1 MKKIIKV
8 LLLIFFISVFIIPV
22 NAKEKDK
29 ITLYLF
35 HGDGCPH
42 CAEEIKYLDK
52 LNYDIEIV
60 KYEVWNN
67 KENSLFMDKVKEKF
81 NISENGIPLTII
93 GDSYI
98 LGYNDLLASK
108 INRMIEFY
116 LENDYIDQ
124 IERIKND
131 EFVKEDLVDEF
142 SKSEKDSDQNLS
154 ITVPFLGKLNLKKV
168 SISTAAVLIGLIDG
182 FNPCAMWVLLF
193 LISVLIGMKNKKR
206 MLVLGITFLTTS
218 ALVYMLIMFSWL
230 NIVVHVSTSILF
242 QKIIGT
248 VGIIGGLINL
258 HSYFKSN
265 DSGCNVV
272 DKNKRKKIFASIKKF
287 TSEKSFIL
295 AILGVVA
302 LAVSVNIIEL
312 ACSAGLPLIFTQLL
326 AINNISGFSGFLYTL
341 LYILFFLIDDII
353 IFLIAVFTMNATGIS
368 TKYNKYSHLIGG
380 LLMLIIGLILI
391 IKPEIL
397 MFNL

>member
-98 LGYNDLLASK
+98 LGYNDLLSSK

-142 SKSEKDSDQNLS
+142 SKSEKNSDQNLS
-154 ITVPFLGKLNLKKV
+154 ITVPLLGKLNLKKV